1 MRIKIKCAKILKN
14 KTVEESIP
22 RNALLK
28 KADFQ
33 KEKAIFG
40 ENKIDIFNKNTRLSL
55 KI

>member
-1 MRIKIKCAKILKN
+1 MKIKIKCTKILKT
-14 KTVEESIP
+14 KTAEESIP
-22 RNALLK
+22 RNTMLK

-33 KEKAIFG
+33 REKAIFG